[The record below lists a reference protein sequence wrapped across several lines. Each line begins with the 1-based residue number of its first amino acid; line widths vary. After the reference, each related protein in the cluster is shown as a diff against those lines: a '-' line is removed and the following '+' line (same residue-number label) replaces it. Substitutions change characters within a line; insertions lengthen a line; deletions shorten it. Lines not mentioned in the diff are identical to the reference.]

1 MNGASTSARQ
11 GAAVG
16 SSAGARAREPRG
28 RGSMRLIETTVLLLV
43 GLLLAIAT
51 AHDVVLQTRVHH
63 RLIAD
68 LRTWR
73 AYTGHNYHD
82 LLIGQ
87 DIHGHSTREV
97 ICGNTTPGGRKE
109 RVQLCLVMSGPVSHG
124 RRAARSG
131 WYLPPKDEDLRR
143 YRYGCFGLAKAE
155 ERCPS

>member
-1 MNGASTSARQ
+1 MSGAGASARP

-16 SSAGARAREPRG
+16 APSGARARDARG

-97 ICGNTTPGGRKE
+97 ICGNTTPGGLKQ
-109 RVQLCLVMSGPVSHG
+109 RVQLCLVMSGAVSHG
-124 RRAARSG
+124 RRAVRSG
-131 WYLPPKDEDLRR
+131 WYLPPNHEDLRQ
-143 YRYGCFGLAKAE
+143 YRYGCFGLAEEE